1 MKNKSFIKSEHF
13 KTTLFLLVLAVCIA
27 FCFMMALPF
36 IKAIGWAL
44 ALTIVAYPIHS
55 FIGKKVKTKSFCA
68 FLSCLAIILLI
79 LIPAIFLVKWA
90 TQETIELSKNAHSV
104 MNGDNIQKYISQPS
118 TKFTKIAADFAGR
131 YVNLSELQLE
141 NKIKVSIHEIIRHIT
156 SIVGQKSWLIAKNVV
171 ASVFWIFIVFIM
183 TFFLLRDGDR
193 ILEYI
198 RTFIPLADKH
208 KDLVFRKVDESIKAT
223 IYGWIV
229 IGLAQGFLLGLM
241 FWILH
246 LNSPVL
252 WGAVTFFISFVPLI
266 GAPGVWVPAS
276 IILLIKGMYVKGI
289 ILFLCGL
296 FGISLIDNVLR
307 PILVG
312 NKIHL
317 HIMLTFFA
325 IFGGL
330 LLMGPLGLIMGPV
343 IFAVTISLLDV
354 FKHQLEDEEE
364 EEK

>member
-1 MKNKSFIKSEHF
+1 MSKNKSFIKSEHF
-13 KTTLFLLVLAVCIA
+13 KTTLFLMVLAVCIC

-55 FIGKKVKTKSFCA
+55 FIGKKVKSKSFCA
-68 FLSCLAIILLI
+68 FLSCLAVILLI
-79 LIPAIFLVKWA
+79 LIPAIFLITWA
-90 TQETIELSKNAHSV
+90 TQETMELSKNAHSV
-104 MNGDNIQKYISQPS
+104 VNGDNIQKYISQPS
-118 TKFTKIAADFAGR
+118 TKFTKVAADFAGR

-141 NKIKVSIHEIIRHIT
+141 NKINAGINETLRHVT
-156 SIVGQKSWLIAKNVV
+156 SIIGQKSWIIAKNAV
-171 ASVFWIFIVFIM
+171 AIIFWIFIVFIM
-183 TFFLLRDGDR
+183 TFFLLRDGEK
-193 ILEYI
+193 ILEYV

-208 KDLVFRKVDESIKAT
+208 KDLVFSKVNESVKAT
-223 IYGWIV
+223 IYGWLV
-229 IGLAQGFLLGLM
+229 IGLAQGAMLSIVFLILG
-241 FWILH
+241 
-246 LNSPVL
+246 LNSPIL
-252 WGAVTFFISFVPLI
+252 WGAVTFFISFVPLV

-296 FGISLIDNVLR
+296 FGISLIDNILR

-312 NKIHL
+312 TKLHL

-354 FKHQLEDEEE
+354 FKHQLEDD
-364 EEK
+364 EEKE